1 MSPNLTAIAN
11 EFDMDND
18 ERDRKLGGDI
28 ALAFFLLGAPAS
40 LIVGFFADTHDR
52 RKLFGCTV
60 FVGEMACFCTYF
72 VRTYNQLFLCRALTG
87 FSIGGALPV
96 IYSILG
102 DLFGAGDRHIVSA
115 CVSFGVGA
123 GISIGQAVAGYIG
136 PLYGWRLPFLV
147 ISIPALLCAVLV
159 YFTVEDPKRGA
170 MEGIY
175 DNEHLVAGERNNED
189 GIALVSIPS
198 KNNIETDIERIDTA
212 RDFTADNDISTSFF
226 SWKDQIKTTL
236 GLVQIPTVALSIFQG
251 APGCVPWG
259 IINVFLTDYL
269 SEDRGFSVQAATT
282 ILVCFSAGYT
292 VGLIVGGAGGRIL
305 YKLDIRLPALLAGGT
320 AVISCFPM
328 WFLINSVDSTT
339 PYYVSICSA
348 IISGICAAPTGP
360 IVKATLTNVTVPNTR
375 GKAFALFNIADD
387 FGKGLGPY
395 FVSLLIIKLGG
406 RVQAF
411 NVGIFGWF
419 ICGVLNLAISF
430 TVVRDEHVVQTTLT
444 AQLVVAV

>member
-1 MSPNLTAIAN
+1 MG
-11 EFDMDND
+11 
-18 ERDRKLGGDI
+18 K
-28 ALAFFLLGAPAS
+28 
-40 LIVGFFADTHDR
+40 
-52 RKLFGCTV
+52 
-60 FVGEMACFCTYF
+60 
-72 VRTYNQLFLCRALTG
+72 
-87 FSIGGALPV
+87 
-96 IYSILG
+96 
-102 DLFGAGDRHIVSA
+102 DRHIVSA

-175 DNEHLVAGERNNED
+175 DNEHLVAGGRNNED

-198 KNNIETDIERIDTA
+198 KNNSETDIERIDTA
-212 RDFTADNDISTSFF
+212 RDFTADNDISTSSF

-282 ILVCFSAGYT
+282 ILMCFSAGYT

-305 YKLDIRLPALLAGGT
+305 YKLDIRLPALLAGGMC
-320 AVISCFPM
+320 SC
-328 WFLINSVDSTT
+328 L
-339 PYYVSICSA
+339 SIFRASILRA
-348 IISGICAAPTGP
+348 I
-360 IVKATLTNVTVPNTR
+360 
-375 GKAFALFNIADD
+375 
-387 FGKGLGPY
+387 
-395 FVSLLIIKLGG
+395 
-406 RVQAF
+406 
-411 NVGIFGWF
+411 
-419 ICGVLNLAISF
+419 
-430 TVVRDEHVVQTTLT
+430 
-444 AQLVVAV
+444 